1 MVVATYPASALGISG
16 AVARRMTAS
25 GEHERTVED
34 SALNQI
40 VYGTLEVKAA
50 SLFRCNLADY
60 YYGFSST
67 NSLDR
72 QFYYYSESHINLYGT
87 VASSDLRYDRFWLA
101 HHVLGTRQLLLG

>member
-1 MVVATYPASALGISG
+1 MVVATYPALGISG

-25 GEHERTVED
+25 GEYERTVED

-72 QFYYYSESHINLYGT
+72 QWLYYYSKSHINLYGT
-87 VASSDLRYDRFWLA
+87 VASGDLRYDRFWLA
-101 HHVLGTRQLLLG
+101 HHFLGTRQLLLG